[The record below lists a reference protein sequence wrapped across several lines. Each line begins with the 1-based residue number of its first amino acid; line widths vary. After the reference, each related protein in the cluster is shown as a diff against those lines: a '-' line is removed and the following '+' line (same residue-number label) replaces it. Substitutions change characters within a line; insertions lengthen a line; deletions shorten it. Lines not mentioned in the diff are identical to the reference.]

1 VRPYELATALVF
13 VVLAGVAMVESRRG
27 ALIGA
32 TNDPGGIGSGF
43 YPFWAAAFMGAAALA
58 VMVRVA
64 TSPQPTQ
71 GVFGARES
79 VVALLKLVVPM
90 LIFTASLAW
99 LGIYLGTALYMGF
112 FARYIGRYRWH
123 WVAAIALA
131 FPLAIYWTFE
141 RGFRMSLPKSIWY
154 GSLVPF

>member
-1 VRPYELATALVF
+1 MRPYELATALVF
-13 VVLAGVAMVESRRG
+13 VVLAGVAMYDSRRG

-43 YPFWAAAFMGAAALA
+43 YPFWAAALVGAAALA
-58 VMVRVA
+58 VMVRMA
-64 TSPQPTQ
+64 ASRQPAQ

-79 VVALLKLVVPM
+79 VVALLKLVIPM
-90 LIFTASLAW
+90 LIATASLIW
-99 LGIYLGTALYMGF
+99 LGIYITTALYMGF

-123 WVAAIALA
+123 WVLAVALV
-131 FPLAIYWTFE
+131 FPLALYWTFE

-154 GSLVPF
+154 GNLVPF

>member
-1 VRPYELATALVF
+1 MRPYELATALVF
-13 VVLAGVAMVESRRG
+13 VALAGVAMYDSQRG

-43 YPFWAAAFMGAAALA
+43 YPFWAAALVGAAALA
-58 VMVRVA
+58 VALRTA
-64 TSPQPTQ
+64 TSRQPAE
-71 GVFGARES
+71 GVFSHRES
-79 VVALLKLVVPM
+79 VVSLLKLVVPM
-90 LIFTASLAW
+90 LIATASLVW
-99 LGIYLGTALYMGF
+99 LGIYLATALYMGF

-123 WVAAIALA
+123 WVAAIALIL
-131 FPLAIYWTFE
+131 PLALYWTFE